1 VNAWDNGA
9 VEQPPPRVLG
19 REHMRRTHRI
29 VGVVAASLVTSVAGV
44 AAASG
49 SAGAANTAKAEYQA
63 ALKAASAQNVH
74 YVSKANERSNNQSI
88 GLVVVGDTGKTSGSE
103 KLKVTTGSTTE
114 TLRVLLVGSTGY
126 LKGNNAAL
134 QKVLG
139 LTAAQATTY
148 TNKWL
153 SFPTSN
159 TSLAELI
166 SGLRNADVAS
176 ELQMTGPYTLGGT
189 KMIGGQM
196 AQAIHGTAATSSG
209 TKVPIILYVNA
220 TGTPRPIQEVTNP
233 KKMSA
238 SVQGT
243 VTFSNWGEKTN
254 PTAPATSVPL
264 VPLLPAA

>member
-1 VNAWDNGA
+1 
-9 VEQPPPRVLG
+9 
-19 REHMRRTHRI
+19 MRRTHRT
-29 VGVVAASLVTSVAGV
+29 VGVLAASLVTSVAGV
-44 AAASG
+44 AAASS
-49 SAGAANTAKAEYQA
+49 SADAATTAKAEYQS

-74 YVSKANERSNNQSI
+74 YVSKANEQGI

-103 KLKVTTGSTTE
+103 KLNVKTGSTTE
-114 TLRVLLVGSTGY
+114 TLTVRLVGATGY

-139 LTAAQATTY
+139 LTAGQATTY

-159 TSLAELI
+159 SSLAELV
-166 SGLRNADVAS
+166 SGLRNSDVAS
-176 ELQMTGPYTLGGT
+176 ELQMTGPYTFGGT
-189 KMIGGQM
+189 KTIGGQV
-196 AQAIHGTAATSSG
+196 AQSINGTAATSSG

-220 TGTPRPIQEVTNP
+220 TGTPRPIEEITNP
-233 KKMSA
+233 KKKSA
-238 SVQGT
+238 SIQGT

-254 PTAPATSVPL
+254 PTAPASSVPL

>member
-1 VNAWDNGA
+1 
-9 VEQPPPRVLG
+9 
-19 REHMRRTHRI
+19 MRRTHR
-29 VGVVAASLVTSVAGV
+29 VAGVVAASLVTSVAGV
-44 AAASG
+44 AVASG

-74 YVSKANERSNNQSI
+74 YVSRANEQGT

-103 KLKVTTGSTTE
+103 NLTVKTGSITE
-114 TLRVLLVGSTGY
+114 TLTVRLVGSNGY
-126 LKGNNAAL
+126 LKGNSAAL
-134 QKVLG
+134 QRVLG
-139 LTAAQATTY
+139 LTVAQATTY

-159 TSLAELI
+159 TSLAELV
-166 SGLRNADVAS
+166 SGLRNSDVAS

-189 KMIGGQM
+189 KTIGGQA
-196 AQAIHGTAATSSG
+196 AQAINGTAATSSG
-209 TKVPIILYVNA
+209 TKVPIILYVNT
-220 TGTPRPIQEVTNP
+220 TGTLRPIEEVTNP
-233 KKMSA
+233 KKKSA

-264 VPLLPAA
+264 IPLLPAA

>member
-1 VNAWDNGA
+1 
-9 VEQPPPRVLG
+9 
-19 REHMRRTHRI
+19 MRRTHRI
-29 VGVVAASLVTSVAGV
+29 VGAVAASLVTSVAGA

-49 SAGAANTAKAEYQA
+49 SAGAATAATAATAAKSEYQA

-74 YVSKANERSNNQSI
+74 YVSKANEQGI
-88 GLVVVGDTGKTSGSE
+88 GLVVVGDTGKTSGAE
-103 KLKVTTGSTTE
+103 KLTVKNGSTTE
-114 TLRVLLVGSTGY
+114 TLTVRLVGSTGY
-126 LKGNNAAL
+126 LRGNHAAL
-134 QKVLG
+134 KKVLG
-139 LTAAQATTY
+139 LTATQAATY

-159 TSLAELI
+159 SSLAELV

-176 ELQMTGPYTLGGT
+176 ELQMTGPYRLGGT

-196 AQAIHGTAATSSG
+196 ARAINGTAATSSG
-209 TKVPIILYVNA
+209 TKVPIILYVSA

-233 KKMSA
+233 KKKSA
-238 SVQGT
+238 SVEGT
-243 VTFSNWGEKTN
+243 VTFSNWGEKTD